1 MMISPRAALRAAVA
15 IPVPAGGNFGFCENF
30 DHRNWVRLGLICVR
44 LAILLLLSHPNLRN
58 LEVRCSSA
66 EQNMRGR
73 IYAMGE
79 LQMDGM

>member
-15 IPVPAGGNFGFCENF
+15 IPVPAGGNFGFCEIF
-30 DHRNWVRLGLICVR
+30 DHRNWVR

-79 LQMDGM
+79 L